1 MYKPKIY
8 TETDSSKI
16 RNFIEEHP
24 FAFMTSSDATGKPVA
39 TQVPLIFSEDKKSLQ
54 GHIMKQTDHH
64 KAFVEN
70 PQVLVVF
77 SGPNAYISGSWYS
90 KPHVASTWNY
100 MSVQVQGTLRFL
112 EDTEFIELMKTFTL
126 KFEGGD
132 KSSPTFYNNIPEDY
146 RKLHM
151 QAITGFEISI
161 DKIEATFKL
170 SQDKDEESF
179 KNILK
184 NLRQQSHKEQWLAEE
199 MKKNQSFK

>member
-16 RNFIEEHP
+16 WNFIEEHP
-24 FAFMTSSDATGKPVA
+24 FAFITTSGASGQPVA

-54 GHIMKQTDHH
+54 GHIMKNTDHH
-64 KAFVEN
+64 KVFSEN
-70 PQVLVVF
+70 PRVLVVF
-77 SGPNAYISGSWYS
+77 SGPNAYISGSWYN

-100 MSVQVQGTLRFL
+100 MSVQVQGKLSFL
-112 EDTEFIELMKTFTL
+112 NENRFIEFMKRFTL
-126 KFEGGD
+126 KFED
-132 KSSPTFYNNIPEDY
+132 NNKNSATYYDNIPEDY
-146 RKLHM
+146 RKQHM

-170 SQDKDEESF
+170 SQDKDEPSF
-179 KNILK
+179 LNILK

-199 MKKNQSFK
+199 MKKNRSL